1 MSDILRNMQVMSNQ
15 EAVDIVKNMK
25 DPQAAAKRLTMEA
38 LTRKSKDDIS
48 CIVIR
53 FG

>member
-1 MSDILRNMQVMSNQ
+1 MKFSCVQVMSNQ
-15 EAVDIVKNMK
+15 ETVDMVKSIK
-25 DPQAAAKRLTMEA
+25 DPQAAAKRLTSEA

>member
-1 MSDILRNMQVMSNQ
+1 MANQ
-15 EAVDIVKNMK
+15 EAVDKVRSIK
-25 DPQAAAKRLTMEA
+25 DPQQAAKQLTMEA

-53 FG
+53 FGYCPK